1 MSGRTPLFLFKVPFA
16 PAEKSDYSPSLF
28 HMSLVSLEVI
38 LILALLFASGMFA
51 MAEIAV
57 VAARKTRLKSMS
69 EEGSAGAKLALALAN
84 SPGRFLSTLQMG
96 ITFVGVL
103 ASAIGGAYIAK
114 RLAQVFQPSPA
125 LAPYAEVLA
134 LAIVVAAITY
144 LSVILGELVPKR
156 IALNNPERI
165 ASALSRPMIGLA
177 KFFSPFVNLLNFSGD
192 SLMSALGIRKPK
204 EAVVSEEE
212 VRVLIDRGLSAGI
225 FKKAEKEMVEGVF
238 ELDEQTSGDLMT
250 PRARMIWLSL
260 DDTDEENWRRIAG
273 SGHSHFPVY
282 QETRDN
288 VVGMVSVKSLWAN
301 LSLAGRVELRALVTP
316 PLYVP
321 TTMPAGKLIESFKK
335 SGKHIALVVDEFG
348 GLQGLVTLND
358 VMMAIVGNLPEREQR
373 HEPKAQLRQ
382 DGTWLIDAML
392 DIDEVKKSLGI
403 DDDLPGEDSNRFS
416 TLGGFIL
423 HQLGHIPREAE
434 KFLWDRFEFEILDMD
449 RQRIDKVLVTPK
461 APKPE
466 TPATEDSDAE
476 I

>member
-1 MSGRTPLFLFKVPFA
+1 
-16 PAEKSDYSPSLF
+16 
-28 HMSLVSLEVI
+28 
-38 LILALLFASGMFA
+38 

-57 VAARKTRLKSMS
+57 VASRKARLKNMS
-69 EEGSAGAKLALALAN
+69 DEGHPGARLALALAD
-84 SPGRFLSTLQMG
+84 SPGKFLSTVQVG

-103 ASAIGGAYIAK
+103 ASALGGANIAEK
-114 RLAQVFQPSPA
+114 LASAIATVPG
-125 LAPYAEVLA
+125 LAGYADYLA
-134 LAIVVAAITY
+134 LTAVVAAITY
-144 LSVILGELVPKR
+144 LSVTIGELVPKR

-165 ASALSRPMIGLA
+165 AAALARPMNGLA
-177 KFFSPFVNLLNFSGD
+177 KALSPLVNFLSLSSD
-192 SLMSALGIRKPK
+192 SLMAALGIRKPK

-212 VRVLIDRGLSAGI
+212 VRVLIDEGLSAGI

-238 ELDEQTSGDLMT
+238 ELDEQTAGDLMT

-301 LSLAGRVELRALVTP
+301 LSLAGRAELRALVTP

-321 TTMPAGKLIESFKK
+321 TAMPAGKLIEEFKK

-373 HEPKAQLRQ
+373 HDPKALRRQ
-382 DGTWLIDAML
+382 DGTWIIDAML
-392 DIDEVKKSLGI
+392 DIDESKKSLEI
-403 DDDLPGEDSNRFS
+403 DDDLPGEDANRFS

-423 HQLGHIPREAE
+423 HQLGHIPREGE
-434 KFLWDRFEFEILDMD
+434 KFQWDRFEFEVIDMD

-461 APKPE
+461 APKKPK
-466 TPATEDSDAE
+466 TEEEVRDEAA
-476 I
+476 

>member
-1 MSGRTPLFLFKVPFA
+1 
-16 PAEKSDYSPSLF
+16 
-28 HMSLVSLEVI
+28 
-38 LILALLFASGMFA
+38 

-57 VAARKTRLKSMS
+57 VASRKARLKNMS
-69 EEGSAGAKLALALAN
+69 DEGHPGARLALALAD
-84 SPGRFLSTLQMG
+84 SPGKFLSTVQVG

-103 ASAIGGAYIAK
+103 ASALGGANIAEK
-114 RLAQVFQPSPA
+114 LASAIATVPG
-125 LAPYAEVLA
+125 LASYADYLA
-134 LAIVVAAITY
+134 LTAVVAAITY
-144 LSVILGELVPKR
+144 LSVTIGELVPKR

-165 ASALSRPMIGLA
+165 AAALARPMNGLA
-177 KFFSPFVNLLNFSGD
+177 KAFSPLVNFLSLSSD
-192 SLMSALGIRKPK
+192 SLMAALGIRKPK

-212 VRVLIDRGLSAGI
+212 VRVLIDEGLSAGI

-238 ELDEQTSGDLMT
+238 ELDEQTAGDLMT

-301 LSLAGRVELRALVTP
+301 LSLAGRAELRALVTP

-321 TTMPAGKLIESFKK
+321 TAMPAGKLIEEFKK

-373 HEPKAQLRQ
+373 HDPKALRRQ
-382 DGTWLIDAML
+382 DGTWIIDAML
-392 DIDEVKKSLGI
+392 DIDESKKSLEI
-403 DDDLPGEDSNRFS
+403 DDDLPSEDANRFS

-423 HQLGHIPREAE
+423 HQLGHIPREGE
-434 KFLWDRFEFEILDMD
+434 KFQWDRFEFEVIDMD

-461 APKPE
+461 TPKKPK
-466 TPATEDSDAE
+466 AE
-476 I
+476 EEVRDEAA

>member
-1 MSGRTPLFLFKVPFA
+1 MTGL
-16 PAEKSDYSPSLF
+16 
-28 HMSLVSLEVI
+28 SLEII
-38 LILALLFASGMFA
+38 LIIALLLANGLFA
-51 MAEIAV
+51 MAEMAV
-57 VAARKTRLKSMS
+57 VASRKARLKNMVD
-69 EEGSAGAKLALALAN
+69 EGSAGAKLALALAN
-84 SPGRFLSTLQMG
+84 SPGRFLSTVQVG

-103 ASAIGGAYIAK
+103 ASAIGGASIAD
-114 RLAQVFQPSPA
+114 RLGEIFEKIPA
-125 LAPYAEVLA
+125 IAPYANVLS
-134 LAIVVAAITY
+134 LTIVVAAITY
-144 LSVILGELVPKR
+144 LSVIIGELVPKR

-165 ASALSRPMIGLA
+165 ASTLARPMHSLA
-177 KFFSPFVNLLNFSGD
+177 RLLSPLVNLLSFSSD
-192 SLMSALGIRKPK
+192 SLMAALGIRKPK

-212 VRVLIDRGLSAGI
+212 VRVLIDEGLSAGI

-238 ELDEQTSGDLMT
+238 ELDEQSAGDLMT

-321 TTMPAGKLIESFKK
+321 TTMPAGKLIEAFKK
-335 SGKHIALVVDEFG
+335 SAKHISLVVDEFG

-382 DGTWLIDAML
+382 DGTWVVDAML
-392 DIDEVKKSLGI
+392 DIDDVKKSLGI
-403 DDDLPGEDSNRFS
+403 DEDLPGEETNRFS

-423 HQLGHIPREAE
+423 HQLGHIPRETE
-434 KFLWDRFEFEILDMD
+434 KFLWDRFEFEIIDMD

-461 APKPE
+461 APKIEKPSE
-466 TPATEDSDAE
+466 EDSEFDV
-476 I
+476 

>member
-1 MSGRTPLFLFKVPFA
+1 
-16 PAEKSDYSPSLF
+16 
-28 HMSLVSLEVI
+28 
-38 LILALLFASGMFA
+38 
-51 MAEIAV
+51 MAEMAV
-57 VAARKTRLKSMS
+57 VASRKARLKNMVD
-69 EEGSAGAKLALALAN
+69 EGSAGAKLALALAN
-84 SPGRFLSTLQMG
+84 SPGRFLSTVQVG

-103 ASAIGGAYIAK
+103 ASAIGGASIAD
-114 RLAQVFQPSPA
+114 RLGEIFEKIPA
-125 LAPYAEVLA
+125 IAPYANVLS
-134 LAIVVAAITY
+134 LTIVVAAITY
-144 LSVILGELVPKR
+144 LSVIIGELVPKR

-165 ASALSRPMIGLA
+165 ASTLARPMHSLA
-177 KFFSPFVNLLNFSGD
+177 RLLSPLVNLLSFSSD
-192 SLMSALGIRKPK
+192 SLMAALGIRKPK

-212 VRVLIDRGLSAGI
+212 VRVLIDEGLSAGI

-238 ELDEQTSGDLMT
+238 ELDEQSAGDLMT

-321 TTMPAGKLIESFKK
+321 TTMPAGKLIEAFKK
-335 SGKHIALVVDEFG
+335 SAKHISLVVDEFG

-382 DGTWLIDAML
+382 DGTWVVDAML
-392 DIDEVKKSLGI
+392 DIDDVKKSLGI
-403 DDDLPGEDSNRFS
+403 DEDLPGEETNRFS

-423 HQLGHIPREAE
+423 HQLGHIPRETE
-434 KFLWDRFEFEILDMD
+434 KFLWDRFEFEIIDMD

-461 APKPE
+461 APKIEKPSE
-466 TPATEDSDAE
+466 EDSEFDV
-476 I
+476 